1 MIMNYYNT
9 TDQRGDVLLK
19 YHSKAKSQE
28 DFILGIFQTRGS
40 MSASEVFKQMP
51 SNYVPITSVR
61 RAMTNLKTEG
71 KIRITNRRVKG
82 MYGRDEIVYEIT
94 KQQLTL
100 F

>member
-1 MIMNYYNT
+1 MNYYNT
-9 TDQRGDVLLK
+9 TDQRSDVLLK

-28 DFILGIFQTRGS
+28 DFILGLFQKKGS

-61 RAMTNLKTEG
+61 RAITNLKNEG
-71 KIRITNRRVKG
+71 KIRMTDRRVKG
-82 MYGRDEIVYEIT
+82 MYGRDESVYELT
-94 KQQLTL
+94 KLQLTL

>member
-1 MIMNYYNT
+1 MNYYNT

-28 DFILGIFQTRGS
+28 DFILGLFQKKGS

-51 SNYVPITSVR
+51 SAYVPITSVR
-61 RAMTNLKTEG
+61 RAITNLKNEG
-71 KIRITNRRVKG
+71 KIRMTDRRVKG
-82 MYGRDEIVYEIT
+82 MYGRDESVYELT
-94 KQQLTL
+94 KLQLNL